1 MTFLQPSFLWALTA
15 LALPVIIHLFNFRK
29 YKKVYF
35 TNVKF
40 LRQVQIETKSKSR
53 LRELLVLLFRML
65 MLAALVLAFSQPV
78 IRDKNNAQIQAGSR
92 YISLYIDNSFS
103 MENLGRNGPLLDQAR
118 QKAKELVNAFGIQDK
133 FQVLTNEFQGKQQ
146 RFCDKQEAIALI
158 DEIRS
163 SAVPRKLNQVI
174 ERQRELLNGTG
185 SNAKRMFILS
195 DAQKSTFNLLQLQKQ
210 DSTPIALVPFAP
222 NLVNNVFIDSCWF
235 ESPVQQSGE
244 IQHLRARIVNKGD
257 KTIESG
263 SAKLLVNGNPIA
275 LSSFTLLPGALTEL
289 RFTFECKTSGLN
301 FGSVKIDDYPV
312 TFDDVFYFAFNSQ
325 LNIPVYLING
335 NVQSGDALQ
344 ALFSNDSLF
353 QVSIGTESQINYS
366 TFRKVEVIVLNQLKD
381 IPSGLV
387 SELQRF
393 SEKGGAIIVLP
404 ADAETGLGYT
414 GLLSALNLP
423 GLGAADTSNLRVEKI
438 ELASGFYS
446 GVFEKLEE
454 DLNLPLIKKHY
465 RLNKNSRNDFEALLK
480 LINGDILLG
489 RSKFKQAEVYLF
501 SASLNNSSGSFGKH
515 ALFVPTFYRMCFA
528 AIKQAPLYYPVI
540 SNTAL
545 YYSGVYSEEEM
556 PPRIVSFD
564 STMEVIPELRNTTHA
579 LKLFTRDQITRPGF
593 YTLKK
598 GNKTLQAL
606 AFNYE
611 RLESDLSCYSI
622 EELEN
627 HLSDQHLSTVKI
639 LNANEKDFTEQ
650 VLQGSEPK
658 RLWKLFIIL
667 ALVFLLAESVVL
679 RILK

>member
-40 LRQVQIETKSKSR
+40 LRQVQIETKSRSR
-53 LRELLVLLFRML
+53 LRELLVLLFRIL
-65 MLAALVLAFSQPV
+65 MIAALVLAFSQPV
-78 IRDKNNAQIQAGSR
+78 IRDKNNAQVQAGSR

-133 FQVLTNEFQGKQQ
+133 FQILTNEFQGKQQ

-158 DEIRS
+158 DDIRS
-163 SAVPRKLNQVI
+163 SPVPRKLSRVI

-185 SNAKRMFILS
+185 SKAKRMFVLS
-195 DAQKSTFNLLQLQKQ
+195 DAQKSTFDLAQLRAQ
-210 DSTPIALVPFAP
+210 DSTPIALVPFVP

-244 IQHLRARIVNKGD
+244 IQHLRARILNKGD

-263 SAKLLVNGNPIA
+263 SAKLLINGNPMA
-275 LSSFTLLPGALTEL
+275 LSSFSLLPGAFTEL
-289 RFTFECKTSGLN
+289 RFTFECKTSGLH

-312 TFDDVFYFAFNSQ
+312 TFDDVFYFAFTSQ
-325 LNIPVYLING
+325 LNIPVYLIHG
-335 NVQSGDALQ
+335 NNQTGDALQ

-353 QVSIGTESQINYS
+353 QVAVGTESQINYS
-366 TFRKVEVIVLNQLKD
+366 TFRKVEVIVLNQLREV
-381 IPSGLV
+381 PSGLV

-393 SEKGGAIIVLP
+393 SEKGGAIVVLP
-404 ADAETGLGYT
+404 SDAETAPGYT
-414 GLLSALNLP
+414 GFLNAFNLP
-423 GLGAADTSNLRVEKI
+423 GFGAADTSSLKVERI
-438 ELASGFYS
+438 ELASGFFS

-465 RLNKNSRNDFEALLK
+465 RLNINSRNDFDALLK
-480 LINGDILLG
+480 LMNGDILLG
-489 RSKFKQAEVYLF
+489 RSKYKQAEVYLF
-501 SASLNNSSGSFGKH
+501 TSSLNNTSGSFSKH
-515 ALFVPTFYRMCFA
+515 ALFVPTFYRMCFT

-545 YYSGVYSEEEM
+545 YYSGVYSGQETQ
-556 PPRIVSFD
+556 PRIVSLD
-564 STMEVIPELRNTTHA
+564 STVEIIPELRNTAHA
-579 LKLFTRDQITRPGF
+579 LQLFTRDQITIPGF
-593 YTLKK
+593 YTLQE

-611 RLESDLSCYSI
+611 RIESDLNCYSI

-627 HLSDQHLSTVKI
+627 ELRKQQLSTVKI
-639 LNANEKDFTEQ
+639 LNAGEKDFTEQ